1 MEDVSYQ
8 LGAAGWPRPGS
19 HEGEVFGSLEDA
31 IEVFGSLGDAI
42 EHVES
47 VLILRCAPSRERS
60 LALTKLE
67 ECAMWAEKSLALHGA
82 NRGDGGA

>member
-8 LGAAGWPRPGS
+8 LGAAGRPGAGS
-19 HEGEVFGSLEDA
+19 YEGEVLGSLE
-31 IEVFGSLGDAI
+31 DAI

-82 NRGDGGA
+82 NRGDGGERDAE